1 MSAYIIDKHQ
11 TNVINNN
18 LLRKSFSDSAKIAS
32 VRVIFLKKEKSEI
45 GNYRPVSILNC
56 FFKIYERLL
65 PDQIAS
71 FLNEFLSGFI
81 SAYRKRC
88 STNHVLIRVIEN
100 WITTLDKNLFTE
112 AVLMDLSK
120 AFD

>member
-1 MSAYIIDKHQ
+1 MLAYIFDKHQ

-32 VRVIFLKKEKSEI
+32 VRLIFLKKQKSEI
-45 GNYRPVSILNC
+45 GNYRPVSTLNC

-71 FLNEFLSGFI
+71 FSIEFLSGFI
-81 SAYRKRC
+81 SAYRERC
-88 STNHVLIRVIEN
+88 GTNHVLIRVIEN
-100 WITTLDKNLFTE
+100 WN
-112 AVLMDLSK
+112 
-120 AFD
+120 